1 MNEAEPVSIATSEV
15 FLLHEIVTALDRVAR
30 LSYLNRHGLS
40 FTEFLVMMMVDQ
52 LGNPS
57 QTEVG
62 RMLDFSNSSV
72 SQKVSSLRE
81 KGIVR
86 QERDPKSRRT
96 VRLSLTEAGRAK
108 LEVVYPE
115 LDAAAERIFV
125 QLGEKRADFHAALLV
140 LRDAQRESP
149 EVKQLG
155 LP

>member
-1 MNEAEPVSIATSEV
+1 MSGADSASIAASEV
-15 FLLHEIVTALDRVAR
+15 FLLHEIVTAFDRIAR

-72 SQKVSSLRE
+72 SQKVTSLRE
-81 KGIVR
+81 KGMVQ

-96 VRLSLTEAGRAK
+96 VRLNLTPAGQST
-108 LEVVYPE
+108 LGVVYEE
-115 LDAAAERIFV
+115 LSTASGRIFA
-125 QLGEKRADFHAALLV
+125 QLGDGRADFQAALLV
-140 LRDAQRESP
+140 LRGALRESP
-149 EVKQLG
+149 EAKAIG
-155 LP
+155 LS